1 MTKKLINGCLILI
14 IILVALAVAY
24 LIWTF
29 TMMSYLKKEIENK
42 TTDTMKMKKLFA
54 RLGEL
59 YRDSAI
65 KKQAFIAFAAQ
76 KFGASG

>member
-1 MTKKLINGCLILI
+1 
-14 IILVALAVAY
+14 
-24 LIWTF
+24 
-29 TMMSYLKKEIENK
+29 MMKIQVY
-42 TTDTMKMKKLFA
+42 FA

>member
-1 MTKKLINGCLILI
+1 M
-14 IILVALAVAY
+14 
-24 LIWTF
+24 
-29 TMMSYLKKEIENK
+29 E
-42 TTDTMKMKKLFA
+42 MKKLFA
-54 RLGEL
+54 RLSEL

>member
-1 MTKKLINGCLILI
+1 MMKTKKN
-14 IILVALAVAY
+14 
-24 LIWTF
+24 
-29 TMMSYLKKEIENK
+29 
-42 TTDTMKMKKLFA
+42 FA